1 MVPYVLHSFHD
12 LIFHLVIIYM
22 ILLFIND
29 NLNKHKSI
37 DMVLHYIY
45 SLKINMMDLL

>member
-1 MVPYVLHSFHD
+1 
-12 LIFHLVIIYM
+12 M

-37 DMVLHYIY
+37 NMVLHHIY
-45 SLKINMMDLL
+45 NLMINMMDLL